1 VTADRQVRS
10 ARILALL
17 FCGAGAVAIGV
28 GWNGAAK
35 QASADSQLPYLLSG
49 GAAGIGLLTFGVGL
63 LLIAQIRAERQR
75 VSGVLDLMGAS
86 VAARARGQLAAD
98 RAESGE
104 EHFGLPVKGVRV
116 LALILAFAGFAMI
129 VMGWN
134 GMAKV
139 ASADEQ
145 LPYLL
150 SGGFGGMALIL
161 FSVALLLI
169 AQIRT
174 ERRRLMDVLEVMAVA
189 VGKADPAAAAART
202 DLLTERGSAAAPGLL
217 VAGPS
222 TYHRPECRLVQ
233 GKSGLDRLTSEAAKS
248 SGLAPCRVCDPDG
261 VASNGS
267 ASTNG
272 SGDKAEADEVA
283 AEQGAGVGTA

>member
-1 VTADRQVRS
+1 MTADRQVRS

-17 FCGAGAVAIGV
+17 FCVAGAVAIAV
-28 GWNGAAK
+28 GWNGAAS

-86 VAARARGQLAAD
+86 VAARARDQLAAD
-98 RAESGE
+98 RAESAE
-104 EHFGLPVKGVRV
+104 EDFGLPVKGARV
-116 LALILAFAGFAMI
+116 LALVLAFVGFAMI
-129 VMGWN
+129 VLGWN
-134 GMAKV
+134 GMAK
-139 ASADEQ
+139 ASSADEQ

-150 SGGFGGMALIL
+150 SGGFGGMALIVL
-161 FSVALLLI
+161 SVALLLV

-174 ERRRLMDVLEVMAVA
+174 ERRKLMDVLEVMAVA
-189 VGKADPAAAAART
+189 VGSTAPAKADVP
-202 DLLTERGSAAAPGLL
+202 TEPGNPVAPGLL

-233 GKSGLDRLTSEAAKS
+233 GKSGLDRLSAEAAKS
-248 SGLAPCRVCDPDG
+248 SGLASCRVCDPDG

-272 SGDKAEADEVA
+272 SGEKAETDEVA
-283 AEQGAGVGTA
+283 AEQAADVGTA